1 MRQPPSGRPFVR
13 GMSPRGTVVRSLPV
27 IPLLSSETL
36 PKRPVSASQVDMLE
50 LVLPSDANL
59 LGNMLGGR
67 VMHHMDICAAIAA
80 QRHAG
85 HVCVTASVDKIDFLS
100 PVRVGEL
107 LVLKASVNF
116 AGRTS
121 MEVGVLCMAEDP
133 RTGLRRHTASAD
145 FTFVA
150 LGDDGRPVPVPP
162 VRPDAPV
169 EIRRFEAARRRREA
183 RLAIRKEETVS

>member
-1 MRQPPSGRPFVR
+1 
-13 GMSPRGTVVRSLPV
+13 MSTQEPRSVA
-27 IPLLSSETL
+27 
-36 PKRPVSASQVDMLE
+36 ASQAEMLQ
-50 LVLPSDANL
+50 LVLPSDANT
-59 LGNMLGGR
+59 LGNALGGR

-85 HVCVTASVDKIDFLS
+85 AACVTASVDRIDFER

-121 MEVGVLCMAEDP
+121 MEVGVVCLAEDP
-133 RTGLRRHTASAD
+133 RTGSRRHTASAY

-150 LGDDGRPVPVPP
+150 LGDDLRPVRVPP
-162 VRPDAPV
+162 VRPETPV
-169 EIRRFEAARRRREA
+169 EQRRYREAEARRAA
-183 RLAIRKEETVS
+183 RLASRGDSGEHRRGAPRAAGTETP

>member
-1 MRQPPSGRPFVR
+1 
-13 GMSPRGTVVRSLPV
+13 MSDPTVP
-27 IPLLSSETL
+27 
-36 PKRPVSASQVDMLE
+36 RPVSQSQVEMLE

-67 VMHHMDICAAIAA
+67 VMHHMDMCAAIAA

-85 HVCVTASVDKIDFLS
+85 VICVTASVDRIDFRA
-100 PVRVGEL
+100 PVKVGEV

-133 RTGLRRHTASAD
+133 RTGVRHHTASAY

-150 LGDDGRPVPVPP
+150 LGLDLKPVAVPP
-162 VRPDAPV
+162 VRPVSPAEV
-169 EIRRFEAARRRREA
+169 RRHEAARRRREA
-183 RLAIRKEETVS
+183 RVATRNDGATK